1 MPLKLYGQGLGEGW
15 ERVGRGVGERVG
27 RGGGVITTEKEK
39 VGEELGNY
47 SSLVV
52 CHKGSVRGSP
62 VARYSQ
68 CSLAYAIVW

>member
-15 ERVGRGVGERVG
+15 ERVG